1 LKPDHKDWTEKTHF
15 SKNKAKLYPRICK
28 IQTPKLIPGSNC
40 KILNFRFTG
49 ELCDCHQEGGG
60 RLGAAGDQVPTLV
73 VMWGKKIRHKQEPTV
88 RNKGRLGVWFL
99 RSKCEALSSNPST
112 AKKREGNREAAGCLG
127 LPIPAKVSPARKIRV
142 C

>member
-1 LKPDHKDWTEKTHF
+1 
-15 SKNKAKLYPRICK
+15 
-28 IQTPKLIPGSNC
+28 
-40 KILNFRFTG
+40 
-49 ELCDCHQEGGG
+49 
-60 RLGAAGDQVPTLV
+60 
-73 VMWGKKIRHKQEPTV
+73 MWGKKIRHKQEPTV